1 VVGAENFMTRRWWGF
16 CTLLLEGITHT
27 SVSLI
32 SVGLF
37 DSLLVV
43 VVVVVVMFLVSRG
56 DTTAHRGRII
66 CG

>member
-1 VVGAENFMTRRWWGF
+1 MTGRWWG
-16 CTLLLEGITHT
+16 CTLLLKATTHT
-27 SVSLI
+27 SVSLE

-43 VVVVVVMFLVSRG
+43 VVVAVVMFLVSGG

-66 CG
+66 C